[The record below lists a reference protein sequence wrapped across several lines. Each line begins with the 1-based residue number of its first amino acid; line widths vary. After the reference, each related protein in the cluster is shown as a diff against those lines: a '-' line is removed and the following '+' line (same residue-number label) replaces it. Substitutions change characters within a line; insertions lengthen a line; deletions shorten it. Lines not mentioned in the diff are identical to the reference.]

1 MVKRK
6 ILIITRNL
14 PPLIGGMERLNWHIA
29 DELGQQNEVILLSHI
44 QAKKQ
49 APPQCK
55 FYSAPLNPLPLFLIF
70 SFFKTFLICLSTK
83 PDTLF
88 AGSGLTA
95 PIVVFWAKVF
105 RKKKHYL
112 SSWARHKQ

>member
-44 QAKKQ
+44 QAKKTG
-49 APPQCK
+49 PT
-55 FYSAPLNPLPLFLIF
+55 SM
-70 SFFKTFLICLSTK
+70 
-83 PDTLF
+83 
-88 AGSGLTA
+88 
-95 PIVVFWAKVF
+95 
-105 RKKKHYL
+105 
-112 SSWARHKQ
+112 